1 MNTKHAAIARTSLG
15 FTAILMTS
23 FCWAQQA
30 SRTTEPANDSSKTV
44 VVDETPVR
52 QPPTTTDANG
62 KSIPAVAEKL
72 VLADPDTKLYMPCR
86 GPNDLRPDDD
96 SKSFKLNPKAA
107 VLSEEAAK
115 QHGYKPSAHKVDCPK
130 QP

>member
-1 MNTKHAAIARTSLG
+1 MNTKHAGIARSSLG
-15 FTAILMTS
+15 FAAILVS
-23 FCWAQQA
+23 SLCWSQQESRA
-30 SRTTEPANDSSKTV
+30 SDPAKDPAKAAI
-44 VVDETPVR
+44 VDETPVR
-52 QPPTTTDANG
+52 QPPTTTDING
-62 KSIPAVAEKL
+62 KSVPAVEEKL

-96 SKSFKLNPKAA
+96 SKSFKLNPKAS

-115 QHGYKPSAHKVDCPK
+115 QHGYKASAHKVDCPK